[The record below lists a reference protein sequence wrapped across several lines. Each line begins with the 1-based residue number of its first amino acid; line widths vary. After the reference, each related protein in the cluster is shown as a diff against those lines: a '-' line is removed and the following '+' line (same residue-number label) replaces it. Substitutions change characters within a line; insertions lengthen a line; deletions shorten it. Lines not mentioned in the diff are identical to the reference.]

1 MAENSIVT
9 AEDKAA
15 RAAEELAA
23 AGVSVTAAA
32 VRERSGV
39 RMATA
44 AAAAKA
50 WKEQEKKVG
59 DESLEPVP
67 EQLQARFLIALEAVW
82 REARAVSRAE
92 YDEARAGWETRIA
105 AAEAET
111 AKLVIAVEELEQHGE
126 QLEADAAEASQ
137 RAAEEVSASR
147 AQAAEQAQEH
157 ATELAAAR
165 TRADRAE
172 GALEAVTAERDRL
185 LAQID
190 ASREKPAG

>member
-1 MAENSIVT
+1 MAEISVAT
-9 AEDKAA
+9 AEQKAA

-23 AGVSVTAAA
+23 GGEPVTAAA

-59 DESLEPVP
+59 EESLEPVP
-67 EQLQARFLIALEAVW
+67 EQLQARFRSALEMAW

-92 YDEARAGWETRIA
+92 FDDARAGWETRIT
-105 AAEAET
+105 AAEAE
-111 AKLVIAVEELEQHGE
+111 AARLVTAVEEVEQNNE
-126 QLEADAAEASQ
+126 RIEADAAAAAQ
-137 RAAEEVSASR
+137 LAAAEVSTIRS
-147 AQAAEQAQEH
+147 QAAEQAQQQ

-172 GALEAVTAERDRL
+172 GALQAVTAERDRL
-185 LAQID
+185 LAQIE
-190 ASREKPAG
+190 ASREKPAE